1 VARVSSPHGGPT
13 DDGRAVVAESTL
25 FVKQHVGDETF
36 GPVLDQVVQALERGR
51 IEHLVIGGIA
61 SAALG
66 RARQSDDI
74 DVLVS
79 PRDAERLLELLER
92 DGFVTDRT
100 FPEWLYKATKDGV
113 LVDVIFCA
121 GGTMYLDAQML
132 DRGGDIE
139 FMGRTLRVASAE
151 DLLVSKVASHT
162 ESAARY
168 WHDAVS
174 IVSAADLDWEYLLER
189 SRFAA
194 RRVLSLLIYAQSEDI
209 LVPDEP
215 ITTLFDRVYGGGDE
229 RAA

>member
-1 VARVSSPHGGPT
+1 L
-13 DDGRAVVAESTL
+13 AESAL
-25 FVKQHVGDETF
+25 FTKRPVDDETF
-36 GPVLDQVVQALERGR
+36 GRVLDRVCQALETGK

-66 RARQSDDI
+66 RSRQSDDI

-79 PRDAERLLELLER
+79 PRDADRLLELLEQL
-92 DGFVTDRT
+92 GFLTDRT
-100 FPEWLYKATKDGV
+100 YPDWLYKATSDDV

-121 GGTMYLDAQML
+121 GGTMYLDDEMIE
-132 DRGGDIE
+132 RGRDIE

-174 IVSAADLDWEYLLER
+174 LVSATDLDWDYLLQR

-194 RRVLSLLIYAQSEDI
+194 RRVLSLLVYAQSEDI
-209 LVPDEP
+209 FVPDEP
-215 ITTLFDRVYGGGDE
+215 ITTLFERVYRSNGE

>member
-1 VARVSSPHGGPT
+1 L
-13 DDGRAVVAESTL
+13 AESAL
-25 FVKQHVGDETF
+25 FAKRHVDDDTF
-36 GPVLDQVVQALERGR
+36 GHVLDVVGHALEEGHVD
-51 IEHLVIGGIA
+51 HLVIGGIA

-74 DVLVS
+74 DVFVS
-79 PRDAERLLELLER
+79 PRDAERLLEVLER
-92 DGFVTDRT
+92 DGFLVDRT
-100 FPEWLYKATKDGV
+100 FPEWLYKATRDGV

-121 GGTMYLDAQML
+121 GGTMYLDAEML
-132 DRGGDIE
+132 ERGRDIE
-139 FMGRTLRVASAE
+139 FMGRTLRIASAE

-174 IVSAADLDWEYLLER
+174 LVSATELDWAYLLKR
-189 SRFAA
+189 ARFAT

-209 LVPDEP
+209 FVPDEP
-215 ITTLFDRVYGGGDE
+215 IATLFERVYGSGDE